1 MRLPHDHSADVIRE
15 IARLASQSKD
25 NSLFGLLLLLEA
37 QDCGDA
43 FDSEVKK
50 SRRSSVSHPK
60 PARFATHLRYVE

>member
-25 NSLFGLLLLLEA
+25 NSLFSLLLLLEA

-50 SRRSSVSHPK
+50 SRRSSVPDPQ
-60 PARFATHLRYVE
+60 PALFATHSRYVE